1 MKRVSS
7 ALCAVVLLIVL
18 AAGMVMPVEA
28 VDMEFNFRG
37 TVGEMAYFIVMSDV
51 NDEIVKAKVYN
62 GVIPGM
68 ELDVAGGVTLGVVGT
83 PTSEGE
89 FSIFVTLV
97 TKNMG
102 EQDVQINVTIYPA
115 PVSEDPPSDGTPK
128 ITKHPTDEK
137 VVAGDSAVFIARAEN
152 VRQYNWVIAIADAE
166 IDCKDLE
173 IYLGGKIKVS
183 GYNTE
188 RLELKNIPD
197 TLNDAY
203 VWCRFVGAEETVSS
217 NAAKISVVSA
227 KDATPVVTKHPTD
240 ETVVEGGEAV
250 FIAKAK
256 YAQSYLWRLVS
267 PNGIKYDCV
276 NAPDTFKG
284 LEVYGADT
292 ERIVLKNIPI
302 ELNGYRIYCRF
313 TAGDT
318 ISSDMAKLIVKE
330 KPAETEPPT
339 NPPTQP
345 PTEAPTQA
353 PTTPPTEKPTEAP
366 ENVYTEQNTH
376 IPENTPDNDQTDKGG
391 GSTTLILVAIISATI
406 VAVAGIAAFVI
417 LKLKGPNRNS

>member
-1 MKRVSS
+1 M
-7 ALCAVVLLIVL
+7 
-18 AAGMVMPVEA
+18 
-28 VDMEFNFRG
+28 
-37 TVGEMAYFIVMSDV
+37 
-51 NDEIVKAKVYN
+51 
-62 GVIPGM
+62 
-68 ELDVAGGVTLGVVGT
+68 AGGVTLGLVGT

-102 EQDVQINVTIYPA
+102 EQDVRINVTIYPA

-173 IYLGGKIKVS
+173 SYLGGKIKVS

-267 PNGIKYDCV
+267 PEGIVYDCED
-276 NAPDTFKG
+276 APKTFKG
-284 LEVYGADT
+284 LKVYGADT

-318 ISSDMAKLIVKE
+318 ASSDMAKLIVKE

-345 PTEAPTQA
+345 PTEAPTEA
-353 PTTPPTEKPTEAP
+353 PTTPPTEKTTEAQSKDSA
-366 ENVYTEQNTH
+366 ETESDNKKDV
-376 IPENTPDNDQTDKGG
+376 PDNTNHNQNDTDDQG
-391 GSTTLILVAIISATI
+391 GSTTLIFVAIISATI

>member
-7 ALCAVVLLIVL
+7 ALCAIVLLIVL
-18 AAGMVMPVEA
+18 AAGMAIPVEA
-28 VDMEFNFRG
+28 ADMEFNFHG

-51 NDEIVKAKVYN
+51 DDQILKAKVYN

-68 ELDVAGGVTLGVVGT
+68 ELDVAGDVTLGVVGT

-89 FSIFVTLV
+89 FSFFVTLV

-102 EQDVQINVTIYPA
+102 EQDVQINVTVYPA
-115 PVSEDPPSDGTPK
+115 PVSEDPPTDGTPK

-166 IDCKDLE
+166 IDCMDLE
-173 IYLGGKIKVS
+173 SYLGGTIKVS
-183 GYNTE
+183 GYHTE

-197 TLNDAY
+197 TLDDAY
-203 VWCRFVGAEETVSS
+203 VWCEFVGAEETVSS
-217 NAAKISVVSA
+217 KAATISVVSE
-227 KDATPVVTKHPTD
+227 KDATPVITKHPTN
-240 ETVVEGGEAV
+240 ETVEEGGQAI

-256 YAQSYLWRLVS
+256 YAQSYLWQLVS
-267 PNGIKYDCV
+267 PDGIVYDCEDV
-276 NAPDTFKG
+276 PKTFKG
-284 LEVYGADT
+284 LEIYGADT

-302 ELNGYRIYCRF
+302 ELNRYRIYCRF

-318 ISSDMAKLIVKE
+318 VASDMAKLTVKE

-345 PTEAPTQA
+345 PTEAPTEA
-353 PTTPPTEKPTEAP
+353 PTVPPTEKPTEAP
-366 ENVYTEQNTH
+366 QEVSTKPNSH

-391 GSTTLILVAIISATI
+391 GSTTLIIVAIISATI
-406 VAVAGIAAFVI
+406 VAVAGIAAFVV
-417 LKLKGPNRNS
+417 LKLKGPKQR